1 MTAFKQQVV
10 LIVYSSSTPLAL
22 AVCVCDA
29 VLGIALN
36 YITLLCGTR
45 SLTAMES
52 RAIAGGLSADH
63 QLPGVPKAK

>member
-10 LIVYSSSTPLAL
+10 LIVYSSSTPLAPETTLWLAL

-36 YITLLCGTR
+36 WGSSQAHCGDGFLLSKRHMCAHT
-45 SLTAMES
+45 
-52 RAIAGGLSADH
+52 
-63 QLPGVPKAK
+63 